1 MAIAAYPLFL
11 LFFILG
17 GFFLYLLLL
26 AFWGI
31 KVKQIQANV
40 PAYRFKIL
48 IAAHNEEHSLDGLM
62 HSIKNAHYPQELI
75 QTQFIA
81 DHCDD
86 RTVAVIREQGFAVI
100 DRQQGQ
106 RGKSASIAEAMNNL
120 IPQLDEER
128 DVVLIFDA
136 DNLID
141 AEFFNEISKVLASGA
156 DVVQGNTGIH
166 NRYATLF
173 TKLNHVNFAVTNRFK
188 ELARSQAGLTCR
200 LRGHGMAFRPSLI
213 KQLNW
218 QAGTLVEDQEMVLQL
233 VLKGQRVIWAHRAQV
248 NSIIPDSPKEAAA
261 QRKRWAGGKSEL
273 TQNATRVLFNKA
285 RKDRSLI
292 AFDLMMDYLMPS
304 YAIQLGLIM
313 LSTVAAWFF
322 LGEGH
327 CLTCAFTL
335 LTIAFLS
342 YYFIASLLEK
352 VPVMVFATF
361 LLSPFF
367 IFWRVWIFISSLS
380 GAKSWH

>member
-1 MAIAAYPLFL
+1 MPIAAYPLLL
-11 LFFILG
+11 LFFLLG

-31 KVKQIQANV
+31 KVRPTSSEP
-40 PAYRFKIL
+40 PAYRFKLL

-62 HSIKNAHYPQELI
+62 QSIKNANYPKELI

-86 RTVAVIREQGFAVI
+86 ATVEVIRGQGFEVI
-100 DRQQGQ
+100 DRQQGA
-106 RGKSASIAEAMNNL
+106 RGKSASIAEAMNKL
-120 IPQLDEER
+120 IPDLDEEK

-141 AEFFNEISKVLASGA
+141 REFFNEMAKALANGA
-156 DVVQGNTGIH
+156 EVVQGNTGIH
-166 NRYATLF
+166 NRYASLF

-233 VLKGQRVIWAHRAQV
+233 VLKDQRVRWAHRAEV
-248 NSIIPDSPKEAAA
+248 NSVIPDSPKAAAA

-273 TQNATRVLFNKA
+273 TKNATRVLFDKA
-285 RKDRSLI
+285 RTDKSPI
-292 AFDLMMDYLMPS
+292 AFDLMMDYIMPS

-313 LSTVAAWFF
+313 LSTLAAWFF
-322 LGEGH
+322 LGNEN
-327 CLTCAFTL
+327 CLTHGFIL
-335 LTIAFLS
+335 LTVAFLS

-352 VPVMVFATF
+352 VPVLVFATF

-367 IFWRVWIFISSLS
+367 IFWRVWIFISSLR
-380 GAKSWH
+380 GAKSWD